1 MANDSGKIELAP
13 DVLEPTPEPE
23 SSGSLSGD
31 GSGGPPSPR
40 ITRFGAGGEGGG
52 GRRERGVVA
61 RESFFARLGK
71 FFRDTRSEM
80 KRVSWPSMKEVQN
93 TTLIT
98 LVAVIFFAVYLF
110 AVDHV
115 WAFLLTQLDHLLN
128 KVTGA
133 A

>member
-1 MANDSGKIELAP
+1 MAKDSGKIELAP
-13 DVLEPTPEPE
+13 DVLEPGPEPE
-23 SSGSLSGD
+23 ASGSLSGD

-52 GRRERGVVA
+52 GRRERGGVG

-98 LVAVIFFAVYLF
+98 LVAVVFFALYLF
-110 AVDHV
+110 AVDRV
-115 WAFLLTQLDHLLN
+115 WAFLIERLRTLL
-128 KVTGA
+128 GG
-133 A
+133 

>member
-1 MANDSGKIELAP
+1 VAKEIGKVETAP
-13 DVLEPTPEPE
+13 DVLEVEPE
-23 SSGSLSGD
+23 ASSER
-31 GSGGPPSPR
+31 SGGGSIGTPPPR

-52 GRRERGVVA
+52 GRRERSILSRQGL
-61 RESFFARLGK
+61 FARIGQFL
-71 FFRDTRSEM
+71 RDTRSEM
-80 KRVSWPSMKEVQN
+80 KRVSWPTAKEVKN

-98 LVAVIFFAVYLF
+98 LVAVVFFAVYLF

-128 KVTGA
+128 KLTGA

>member
-1 MANDSGKIELAP
+1 MSKNIGKAEVAP
-13 DVLEPTPEPE
+13 DVLELEPE
-23 SSGSLSGD
+23 EAGEGSHD
-31 GSGGPPSPR
+31 GSGDTRPPRVARGS
-40 ITRFGAGGEGGG
+40 GGSEGG
-52 GRRERGVVA
+52 GRRGRGAPTRPGPFERMGQ
-61 RESFFARLGK
+61 FL
-71 FFRDTRSEM
+71 RDTRSEM
-80 KRVSWPSMKEVQN
+80 RRVSWPALATVQN

-115 WAFLLTQLDHLLN
+115 WAFLLTQLDQLLN

>member
-1 MANDSGKIELAP
+1 MAKKIGEIEIAP
-13 DVLEPTPEPE
+13 DVLEPETETSGERAGGMPPGTP
-23 SSGSLSGD
+23 
-31 GSGGPPSPR
+31 PPR
-40 ITRFGAGGEGGG
+40 MTRFGAGGEGGG
-52 GRRERGVVA
+52 GRRERGIVA
-61 RESFFARLGK
+61 RQGFFTRLGQ
-71 FFRDTRSEM
+71 FLRDTRSEM
-80 KRVSWPSMKEVQN
+80 KRVSWPTARDVKN

-128 KVTGA
+128 KLTGA